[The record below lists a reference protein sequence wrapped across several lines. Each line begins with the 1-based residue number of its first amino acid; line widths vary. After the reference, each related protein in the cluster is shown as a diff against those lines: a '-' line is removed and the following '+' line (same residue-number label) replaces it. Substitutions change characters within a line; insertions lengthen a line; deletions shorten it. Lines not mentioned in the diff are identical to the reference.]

1 LNRRGRFGASVVAC
15 LGAALIVLLGASA
28 APVANGRF
36 GGTLVV
42 GETHGLPDTLDP
54 SANQSFASILV
65 FRAIAE
71 RLYDTD
77 ARGNVYPELASA
89 LPTISPNK
97 LMYTIPLRTGVLFN
111 DGTPFNAKAVV
122 VSLDRDLTLPNA
134 SHSTDFPPGLSV
146 DASGPYTVQIHLKAR
161 FRPLLQ
167 TLATLDSIVMS
178 PTQLQKLGA
187 NFGSDPIGVGPF
199 MYDSQVPGVSVTVIK
214 SPYYFDKTA
223 VHLDKIVFESISS
236 GASGVAAL
244 QAGDIQML
252 DSVDP
257 TQLPA
262 LTSQSDVRLI
272 KVFSYG
278 WNGIQINMRGSTPL
292 DSSPLLR
299 QAFEEAID
307 RKTLARVVYDDQLVP
322 DCTPISPVS
331 KSVYDPT
338 IKCTPYDPQDAKRL
352 VAKSGYTNPT
362 VTLSVGSAPGVVDQ
376 FIQSEEAAVG
386 INVVF
391 KRVPR
396 CRTS

>member
-1 LNRRGRFGASVVAC
+1 MNRRGRFGVSVVAC

-89 LPTISPNK
+89 LPTISRNK
-97 LMYTIPLRTGVLFN
+97 LMYTIPLRTSVLFN
-111 DGTPFNAKAVV
+111 DGTPFNALAVV

-146 DASGPYTVQIHLKAR
+146 DASGPYTAQIHLKAR

-214 SPYYFDKTA
+214 
-223 VHLDKIVFESISS
+223 
-236 GASGVAAL
+236 VAL
-244 QAGDIQML
+244 
-252 DSVDP
+252 
-257 TQLPA
+257 
-262 LTSQSDVRLI
+262 
-272 KVFSYG
+272 
-278 WNGIQINMRGSTPL
+278 
-292 DSSPLLR
+292 LLR
-299 QAFEEAID
+299 QGGRPPRQD
-307 RKTLARVVYDDQLVP
+307 LVR
-322 DCTPISPVS
+322 IHEQRG
-331 KSVYDPT
+331 
-338 IKCTPYDPQDAKRL
+338 IRR
-352 VAKSGYTNPT
+352 
-362 VTLSVGSAPGVVDQ
+362 GSASGRRHPDARQRRPHPTSRAHLRFEIPPDQGVLV
-376 FIQSEEAAVG
+376 
-386 INVVF
+386 
-391 KRVPR
+391 RVER
-396 CRTS
+396 HSAQHARLDAR